1 MRLFRPLY
9 EKTLE
14 WAARPRA
21 DAGLALLSFV
31 EAFIFPVA
39 PEIMLAP
46 MTLARP
52 RKWWQFALYCPAL
65 EKVGLHLWTKRVER
79 DDNYINAMELDLIE
93 FEKLVTENETKL
105 RNYHSK
111 PADIT
116 PPWEREAA

>member
-1 MRLFRPLY
+1 MFGAIKDHKKRLRAKYGAPCPECQRLLPKAHPSILLPQQVCRIHKY
-9 EKTLE
+9 
-14 WAARPRA
+14 RDPR
-21 DAGLALLSFV
+21 
-31 EAFIFPVA
+31 
-39 PEIMLAP
+39 
-46 MTLARP
+46 
-52 RKWWQFALYCPAL
+52 PAL